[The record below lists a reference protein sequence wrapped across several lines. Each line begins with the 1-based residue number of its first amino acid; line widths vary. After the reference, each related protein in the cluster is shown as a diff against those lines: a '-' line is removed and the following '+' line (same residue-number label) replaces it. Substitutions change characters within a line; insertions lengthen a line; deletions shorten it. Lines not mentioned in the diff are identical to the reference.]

1 MRGNFK
7 IIVSRIWCFIP
18 KPENNSLVNSTIIR
32 HKRYN
37 FDIGDIIDLSN
48 VIANTYNL
56 KLNILN
62 EQRNGNYE
70 TTIVEPLA
78 VSNNGVLFIH
88 RRGDHYN
95 RLVHRIYTKT
105 VSSAFRLTSAR
116 SPSYPTGSAVA
127 PILTSAHLPSSP
139 IIVAKARSPTCTH
152 PPSSSTRAA
161 TAHDPTVLSLHSV
174 LQGSTRY
181 IALHVLT
188 LHPVLQGPPQHMTL
202 QCSASIQ
209 FYKGTPGTWP
219 YTCTSFTQLYKG
231 RHSTWP
237 YMCSPLHPAPQG
249 HTRHMT
255 LQCSASIQFYNLQGS
270 TRYIALHVPA
280 HHPALQGH
288 TRHMTL
294 HVYIVHPALQG
305 PPQHMALQCSASI
318 QFYKGLPGT

>member
-37 FDIGDIIDLSN
+37 FDIGDIIDLLN

-62 EQRNGNYE
+62 EQGNGNYE

-95 RLVHRIYTKT
+95 KLVHRIHTKT
-105 VSSAFRLTSAR
+105 VSSALRLTSAR
-116 SPSYPTGSAVA
+116 SLSYPTGSTVA
-127 PILTSAHLPSSP
+127 PSLTSAHLPSSP
-139 IIVAKARSPTCTH
+139 IIVAKARSPTCTR
-152 PPSSSTRAA
+152 PPSSSTRAHPAHGPTRVHRSPSSTRAA
-161 TAHDPTVLSLHSV
+161 TAHGPTVVSLHSI

-181 IALHVLT
+181 IALHVLA
-188 LHPVLQGPPQHMTL
+188 LHPV
-202 QCSASIQ
+202 
-209 FYKGTPGTWP
+209 
-219 YTCTSFTQLYKG
+219 
-231 RHSTWP
+231 
-237 YMCSPLHPAPQG
+237 
-249 HTRHMT
+249 
-255 LQCSASIQFYNLQGS
+255 
-270 TRYIALHVPA
+270 
-280 HHPALQGH
+280 LQGH
-288 TRHMTL
+288 TRHMAL

-305 PPQHMALQCSASI
+305 PPQHMALNVLALHPAPQGHTWHMTLQCSASI
-318 QFYKGLPGT
+318 QFYKGPPGT

>member
-1 MRGNFK
+1 M
-7 IIVSRIWCFIP
+7 SRIWCFIP

-105 VSSAFRLTSAR
+105 VSSALRPTSAR
-116 SPSYPTGSAVA
+116 SPSYPTGSTVA
-127 PILTSAHLPSSP
+127 PSLTSAHLPSSP
-139 IIVAKARSPTCTH
+139 IIVAKARSPTCTR
-152 PPSSSTRAA
+152 PPSSSTRAHPAHGPTRVHRSPSSTRAA
-161 TAHDPTVLSLHSV
+161 TAHDPTVVSLHSV

-181 IALHVLT
+181 IAL
-188 LHPVLQGPPQHMTL
+188 
-202 QCSASIQ
+202 
-209 FYKGTPGTWP
+209 
-219 YTCTSFTQLYKG
+219 
-231 RHSTWP
+231 
-237 YMCSPLHPAPQG
+237 QG
-249 HTRHMT
+249 HTRHM
-255 LQCSASIQFYNLQGS
+255 A
-270 TRYIALHVPA
+270 
-280 HHPALQGH
+280 
-288 TRHMTL
+288 L

-305 PPQHMALQCSASI
+305 PPQHMALQCSTSI
-318 QFYKGLPGT
+318 QFYKGPPGT

>member
-56 KLNILN
+56 KLNLLN

-70 TTIVEPLA
+70 TIVEPLA

-105 VSSAFRLTSAR
+105 VSSALHLTSAR
-116 SPSYPTGSAVA
+116 SPSYPTGSTVA
-127 PILTSAHLPSSP
+127 PSLTSAHLPSSP
-139 IIVAKARSPTCTH
+139 IIVDKARSPTCTR
-152 PPSSSTRAA
+152 PPSSSTRAHPAHGPTRVHRSPSSTRAA
-161 TAHDPTVLSLHSV
+161 TAHDPTVVSLHSV

-181 IALHVLT
+181 IALHVLA
-188 LHPVLQGPPQHMTL
+188 LHPV
-202 QCSASIQ
+202 
-209 FYKGTPGTWP
+209 
-219 YTCTSFTQLYKG
+219 
-231 RHSTWP
+231 
-237 YMCSPLHPAPQG
+237 
-249 HTRHMT
+249 
-255 LQCSASIQFYNLQGS
+255 
-270 TRYIALHVPA
+270 
-280 HHPALQGH
+280 LQGH
-288 TRHMTL
+288 TRHMAL

-305 PPQHMALQCSASI
+305 PPQHMALNVLALHPAPQGHTRHMNLQCSASI
-318 QFYKGLPGT
+318 QFYKGPPGT

>member
-1 MRGNFK
+1 M
-7 IIVSRIWCFIP
+7 SRIWCFIP

-105 VSSAFRLTSAR
+105 VSSALRLTSAR

-127 PILTSAHLPSSP
+127 PSLTSAHLPSSP

-161 TAHDPTVLSLHSV
+161 TAHDPTVVSLHSV

-181 IALHVLT
+181 IALHVLA
-188 LHPVLQGPPQHMTL
+188 LHPVLQGHTRHMALHVYIVHPALQGPPQHMTL

-209 FYKGTPGTWP
+209 FYKG
-219 YTCTSFTQLYKG
+219 
-231 RHSTWP
+231 
-237 YMCSPLHPAPQG
+237 
-249 HTRHMT
+249 
-255 LQCSASIQFYNLQGS
+255 
-270 TRYIALHVPA
+270 
-280 HHPALQGH
+280 
-288 TRHMTL
+288 
-294 HVYIVHPALQG
+294 
-305 PPQHMALQCSASI
+305 
-318 QFYKGLPGT
+318 LPGT